1 MSIIQGIILG
11 IVQGLTEFLPVSSS
25 GHLVLLQKIF
35 GISEANLFF
44 TVMLH
49 VGSLIAVFAVFYKDI
64 WELIKHP
71 LSDES
76 KGVIVATF
84 ITGIMYIVLGKII
97 DESYEGK
104 FLAAGFLYTA
114 FLLYVVSKYRNKNR
128 NNNISIGKS
137 SFIGFMQGIAMFP
150 GVSRSGSTIAGG
162 LLCGVDKEKIARFS
176 FILSIPAILAGA
188 AKEISNVSFEA
199 IPWAAVI
206 IGVICAAVS
215 GYFAI
220 RFMLA
225 IIKRQKL
232 SYFSIYL
239 VILGVLILLDQLFFK
254 IVF

>member
-1 MSIIQGIILG
+1 MNIIEAVVLG

-35 GISEANLFF
+35 GITEANLFF

-49 VGSLIAVFAVFYKDI
+49 LGTLIAVFAVFYKDI

-71 LSDES
+71 LSDDS
-76 KGVIVATF
+76 KAVIIATLVTGV
-84 ITGIMYIVLGKII
+84 MYLGLGKII
-97 DESYEGK
+97 DDSYSGQ

-114 FLLYVVSKYRNKNR
+114 LILYIVTKYRNKHR
-128 NNNISIGKS
+128 GQSVTLGKA
-137 SFIGFMQGIAMFP
+137 SFIGLMQGIAMFP
-150 GVSRSGSTIAGG
+150 GISRSGSTIAGG
-162 LLCGVDKEKIARFS
+162 LLTGVDKDKIARFS

-188 AKEISNVSFEA
+188 VKEVSDISFES
-199 IPWAAVI
+199 IPWLAVI
-206 IGVICAAVS
+206 IGVICAAIS

-225 IIKRQKL
+225 IIKKQKL

-239 VILGVLILLDQLFFK
+239 VILGVLILADQLFFHV
-254 IVF
+254 VF